1 MGGEGKERG
10 CGEELQTA
18 GTSAPRAWE
27 QNEGPGGTGLKGIV
41 TGQSAPVAMG
51 SVGASGRKQSAG

>member
-10 CGEELQTA
+10 WGEELQTA

-27 QNEGPGGTGLKGIV
+27 RMKDQEEL
-41 TGQSAPVAMG
+41 A
-51 SVGASGRKQSAG
+51 